1 MINTTPFMKYLRPAA
16 LLALSLSL
24 TSCSTFFGLLGS
36 APVRMLDQ
44 TASGIIGA
52 FGDTATDAP
61 KSLEERAKKVQENG
75 MYAGRGA
82 PAGVN
87 SSRQSMASR

>member
-1 MINTTPFMKYLRPAA
+1 MKYFRPAA
-16 LLALSLSL
+16 LLALTLSL

-44 TASGIIGA
+44 TASGILGA

-61 KSLEERAKKVQENG
+61 KSLEERAKKVESQG
-75 MYAGRGA
+75 LYAGGRTA
-82 PAGVN
+82 PGSVN

>member
-1 MINTTPFMKYLRPAA
+1 MKYFRPAA
-16 LLALSLSL
+16 LLALTLSL

-36 APVRMLDQ
+36 APVRVLDQ
-44 TASGIIGA
+44 TASGFLSI
-52 FGDTATDAP
+52 FGDVETDAP

-75 MYAGRGA
+75 MYAGRGV